1 MGAVAITVPSAYLLL
16 SSGPEL
22 PHGHEKEQVP
32 KSVAEPEEPR
42 EEAKEEAEPEAPKEE
57 AKEEAPE
64 GAKEEEKEK
73 PAEDEKPSQYDQV
86 CSSAFVAIFC
96 FVRVAGS

>member
-32 KSVAEPEEPR
+32 KSIAEPEEPR

-57 AKEEAPE
+57 AKKEEAPE

-86 CSSAFVAIFC
+86 S
-96 FVRVAGS
+96 